1 VTYARLAAQVR
12 AHLGQAHRY
21 EHTVRV
27 ARCADV
33 LAQRHGLDPRTARLA
48 GMLHD
53 LARLYPAKRLLAE
66 CELRGLSID
75 PFERDHPVVLHA
87 RVGACVAQEAFGV
100 HDAGVLSAI
109 AKHTTA
115 APEMSPLDCIV
126 YLADGLEPARDFP
139 ERAELWALAGRDLDA
154 AMRSVLG
161 SSIRYLRRKGIPVA
175 PQTVAAARRFGA
187 EIAAEESRASAS

>member
-1 VTYARLAAQVR
+1 MTYARLAAQVR